1 MLTVYGRRNSSNCAK
16 VFWLLEE
23 IDRPFD
29 LVPMGRGSGAENP
42 EELARLTPFGKVP
55 VIRDG
60 DFVTWESN
68 AILRFLASGASCGE
82 LWPED
87 APGRAR
93 IDRWMDWA
101 SLSLTPPLTRLRKAR
116 QAGGEGDLG
125 PVVEAFRHLDGQ
137 LGRSAYLAADVLTLA
152 DIAAAPAIHRWGLLA
167 VADSDSLPD
176 LPHLAAYRSRLK
188 AYEPYRRHIE
198 DALS

>member
-23 IDRPFD
+23 IGRPFN

-55 VIRDG
+55 VIRNG

-68 AILRFLASGASCGE
+68 AILRFLASGAACGE

-87 APGRAR
+87 APGRAC
-93 IDRWMDWA
+93 IDRWMDWV
-101 SLSLTPPLTRLRKAR
+101 SLSLTPPLTRFRKAR

-125 PVVEAFRHLDGQ
+125 PVIEAFRQLDGQ
-137 LGRSAYLAADVLTLA
+137 LAHSAYIAADGLTLA
-152 DIAAAPAIHRWGLLA
+152 DIAAAPAVHRWGLLA
-167 VADSDSLPD
+167 ATGRDALPD
-176 LPHLAAYRSRLK
+176 LPSLAAYRARLE
-188 AYEPYRRHIE
+188 AYGPYRRHIVA
-198 DALS
+198 ALS

>member
-23 IDRPFD
+23 IDRPFN

-42 EELARLTPFGKVP
+42 EELARLSPFGKVP

-60 DFVTWESN
+60 DLVTWESN
-68 AILRFLASGASCGE
+68 AILRFLASGAACGD

-116 QAGGEGDLG
+116 QAGSEGDLA
-125 PVVEAFRHLDGQ
+125 PIIEAFTQLDRQ
-137 LGRSAYLAADVLTLA
+137 LAISAYIAADVLTLA
-152 DIAAAPAIHRWGLLA
+152 DITAAPAVHRWGLLA
-167 VADSDSLPD
+167 ATGRDTLPG
-176 LPHLAAYRSRLK
+176 LPHLADYRARLE
-188 AYEPYRRHIE
+188 AYEPYRRHIA
-198 DALS
+198 DLLS

>member
-23 IDRPFD
+23 IGRPFR
-29 LVPMGRGSGAENP
+29 LVPMGRGSGSENQ
-42 EELARLTPFGKVP
+42 EELVQLTPFGKVP
-55 VIRDG
+55 VVRDG

-68 AILRFLASGASCGE
+68 SILRFLASGAPRGP

-87 APGRAR
+87 AVGRAR

-116 QAGGEGDLG
+116 SAGAEGDLA
-125 PVVEAFRHLDGQ
+125 PVIESFKQLDGQ
-137 LGRSAYLAADVLTLA
+137 LARSAYLAADVLTLS
-152 DIAAAPAIHRWGLLA
+152 DIAAAPAVHRWGLLA
-167 VADSDSLPD
+167 EAGENALPD
-176 LPHLAAYRSRLK
+176 LPHLDAYRSRLL
-188 AYEPYRRHIE
+188 AYEPYRRHISS
-198 DALS
+198 ALS